1 MLKVESEIQIQ
12 TLVFFALYCT
22 ADVQTRACTHMI
34 KRRLHLTHAQTISD
48 SSHTTAWLYAFC
60 HIARVALEKKSP
72 QYCATDISFLLP
84 AILWIRMAEARYQ
97 DGDED
102 CPNVST
108 TGRRD
113 STGKTILIAKFKL
126 YSGDLKHV
134 SDRFQDLLC
143 VLYSITH
150 EYAFGDFLM
159 WRCFKKLSIVE
170 L

>member
-1 MLKVESEIQIQ
+1 MHRPSL
-12 TLVFFALYCT
+12 TLVTQQPDFMLS
-22 ADVQTRACTHMI
+22 VILPELRWKKNLRNI
-34 KRRLHLTHAQTISD
+34 VLLTSA
-48 SSHTTAWLYAFC
+48 
-60 HIARVALEKKSP
+60 
-72 QYCATDISFLLP
+72 FLLP

-150 EYAFGDFLM
+150 EDTFGDFLM
-159 WRCFKKLSIVE
+159 WRCLKKTFHRWIKRNNAVCLIVITFSLNINE
-170 L
+170 KVKHLA